1 MKKRILSVLLA
12 LCMCLTLVPVT
23 VLADDDIQQGNG
35 ISVLSITPDEGT
47 YYTYVFT
54 VDGKEIDRQIVK
66 NGDTLREP
74 EVPAQDGKVFTGWD
88 QTVPFGVIAGLT
100 GDNRTITVAAQ
111 FAEEGYPVYFK
122 DNSGRIIATKKGK
135 TGDNITFEDVNFP
148 VGADEAIT
156 GWYTDEGFTT
166 KVDSITIAT
175 SSVTLYGK
183 VEKGYWVTFES
194 NGGSYVAPAFYANGT
209 PAAAPDKPTKSGYT
223 FAGWFTDKELTQTAD
238 FSSITATTTLY
249 AKWTAG
255 TETKY
260 TVIHFWEN
268 ANDDGYSFKESETKT
283 GATGDKTNATAK
295 RYPGFTAQ
303 TITQQD
309 IKGDG
314 STIVSVKYKRNVYSV
329 QFYSNSGIFS
339 SSKEYPSL
347 RITAKY
353 GASIGDKWPTYNGSN
368 TWATSDGGSTFQAN
382 IDTMPLNGANFY
394 GPKTGWG
401 SETAYYYVEVLPG
414 EAGTVYN
421 GVTYKEHHHD
431 TSPGRGFTVSQED
444 KYAITGFTY
453 KEGTRN
459 GSSYNNAKFYYT
471 RNEYKIVFVN
481 NGSTDK
487 PPVAKKFEQ
496 SIADAGY
503 TPTAPAGMTDYV
515 FAGWYDNE
523 LGEGAAYVFDGK
535 TMPAQNITLY
545 AKWVAPTY
553 TVTVH
558 GVDGTVLET
567 FTEVAKNSTISSD
580 EMPALTLAEGE
591 TFLGWVQED
600 GTPFNFSTKINQN
613 YDLYAKVGNSSR
625 YKVTYHSNTTPDT
638 TVTDSEMIYAKDV
651 LATVNNNTFT
661 NSGKIFLSWNTRADG
676 KGETCYPNGTI
687 KVTGNMDLYAQ
698 WGDVASTVTV
708 TYHSNFDT
716 DQTKSVAAV
725 ANNSKITVE
734 AYNALNLPERT
745 GYSFVGWNTKADG
758 TGSTFAAGASARVDV
773 KKPNDLYAQWT
784 INQYNYTVEY
794 YIDNVKNALMTETSK
809 ADFGSEINSYTN
821 KCPDGYALE
830 KTENLPLTIGVNE
843 SANVIKVFYK
853 KNVFN
858 LTIHYVYA
866 EDQSKAADDYTKS
879 VTFNDTYT
887 VTSPTINGYT
897 ADTTVVSGKMPAEN
911 VEVTVTY
918 TKRSDLSYTV
928 HYYWNGTTESVKPSE
943 TFGNQTYQ
951 DKVTKSPAAIDG
963 YTAVSKDSKTIT
975 IGTGA
980 NVIIFYYYKN
990 VELTANSKTETYD
1003 GTEKSVSGF
1012 TGAPA
1017 DADFSAI
1024 TVGAKGT
1031 EADTYPASFAD
1042 GTVGTVDA
1050 TEKYIVTAAND
1061 GTLVITPVEEVIVTI
1076 TGHNDSVK
1084 YDGATHTVDGYDVA
1098 IDNELYTEQDFTFS
1112 GSSTVS
1118 GTNAKTSYEMGL
1130 KAGDFTNNS
1139 KNFTNVTFQVTDGY
1153 LTITKRNVTLTSGS
1167 DSKAYDGTPLTKN
1180 EVTVS
1185 GDGFAEGEGAS
1196 YNVTGTITNVGSV
1209 KNTFTYTLN
1218 EGTLADNYNIAPIPG
1233 DLTITADENEV
1244 VVTIVGN
1251 TDNQMYDGKAH
1262 TVTGYEVTNISN
1274 SLYTEGDFTF
1284 NGNAEI
1290 TGTDAK
1296 TSYMMGLKAGD
1307 FTNTNDNFA
1316 KVTFVVTDGSLTITK
1331 RTVVMTSGSA
1341 SRVYNGEPL
1350 TNGTVTVSG
1359 DGFAEGEGASY
1370 NVTGTITNV
1379 GKVDNEFTYKLN
1391 ANTKAGNYEITT
1403 TPGELEVT
1411 PVTDKVTVTITGK
1424 TGSFKYDGDV
1434 HTVTDYDVA
1443 IDNSLYTEND
1453 FSFSGNAA
1461 VSGTNVADSA
1471 DMGLTADDFTNTN
1484 DNFTNVEFVVND
1496 GSLTITKR
1504 SVKLISGDGKKVYD
1518 GTPLINKTVTV
1529 GDDGF
1534 AKGEG
1539 ATYDVTGTITN
1550 VGKVDNTFDYNLK
1563 SNTKADNY
1571 NITKETGTLEVT
1583 PVTDKVTVTITEH
1596 GGSAKYD
1603 GTEKTVTGYDV
1614 AISNPLYTEDDF
1626 TFSGNATVK
1635 GTDVGT
1641 YDMELKSSDFTN
1653 ISKNFSNVEFV
1664 IEDGSLV
1671 IDPAEVTVTIKGN
1684 TDEVTYN
1691 GKEQSVEGYTFE
1703 ITDKTGL
1710 YTVNDFAL
1718 IEGVTAVAKGT
1729 DAGEYFMGLTVDSFT
1744 NSNPNFKVTFVVE
1757 DGKLTIKPAEVT
1769 VTIKGNTAE
1778 VIYNGKEQSVEGYTF
1793 EITDETELYAES
1805 DFVLKDGIEAVAK
1818 GTNANDPEGTI
1829 KSYPMGLT
1837 KDSFENKNVNFAV
1850 TFEVTDGSLTIAKRD
1865 VTVTGESATKSYNG
1879 QTQEITGYT
1888 VDNLVEGHKMT
1899 GVTYSAKGKD
1909 PGKYDGSFT
1918 GSQIVITDADGSNV
1932 TENYNVKTVIGALT
1946 ITQPSHPTRPSTPTK
1961 DVTSVKTA
1969 DGSQMT
1975 LWMSMTL
1982 ASAAGIV
1989 FFGKKRKEEQ

>member
-54 VDGKEIDRQIVK
+54 VDDKEINRQIVK

-339 SSKEYPSL
+339 SSKEYTSL

-951 DKVTKSPAAIDG
+951 DKVTKSPAAIEG
-963 YTAVSKDSKTIT
+963 YTAVSNASQTIT
-975 IGTGA
+975 IDVSD
-980 NVIIFYYYKN
+980 NVINFYYYKN
-990 VELTANSKTETYD
+990 VELTAVSDSKVYNGSLQTISGYTGAPEGVTFNGISASGSGTDVGEYDVTFDGTPVGKVDTTEKYIVTKATPGKLTITADATEIVVKIKGNIKTETYD
-1003 GTEKSVSGF
+1003 GKEYTVEGYDVVSISDTRYTATDFSFTGTAEAKGTNVRVGGYSMGLTAAQFTNTSENFSNVKFEVTDGKLTINPRKVTLTSESGEKEYDGTPLTKPNVTVGGDGFVTGEVTDIKATGSVTYVSDGEVTNTITYTTGEKFNADNYNISKSEGKLKITARTAKYEITVKAKSGEKTYDGTALTVSGF
-1012 TGAPA
+1012 ENLE
-1017 DADFSAI
+1017 F
-1024 TVGAKGT
+1024 
-1031 EADTYPASFAD
+1031 
-1042 GTVGTVDA
+1042 
-1050 TEKYIVTAAND
+1050 
-1061 GTLVITPVEEVIVTI
+1061 
-1076 TGHNDSVK
+1076 
-1084 YDGATHTVDGYDVA
+1084 TVDGQKY
-1098 IDNELYTEQDFTFS
+1098 
-1112 GSSTVS
+1112 TVS
-1118 GTNAKTSYEMGL
+1118 GLTAYKTG
-1130 KAGDFTNNS
+1130 
-1139 KNFTNVTFQVTDGY
+1139 TNVSDSGAVEVTGTAVVKDANDIDVTSQFNVNTVNGL
-1153 LTITKRNVTLTSGS
+1153 LTINPRNVTLTSGS
-1167 DSKAYDGTPLTKN
+1167 ASKQYDGTPLTKD
-1180 EVTVS
+1180 EVKVT
-1185 GDGFAEGEGAS
+1185 GDGFA
-1196 YNVTGTITNVGSV
+1196 
-1209 KNTFTYTLN
+1209 
-1218 EGTLADNYNIAPIPG
+1218 D
-1233 DLTITADENEV
+1233 
-1244 VVTIVGN
+1244 
-1251 TDNQMYDGKAH
+1251 
-1262 TVTGYEVTNISN
+1262 
-1274 SLYTEGDFTF
+1274 
-1284 NGNAEI
+1284 
-1290 TGTDAK
+1290 
-1296 TSYMMGLKAGD
+1296 
-1307 FTNTNDNFA
+1307 
-1316 KVTFVVTDGSLTITK
+1316 
-1331 RTVVMTSGSA
+1331 
-1341 SRVYNGEPL
+1341 
-1350 TNGTVTVSG
+1350 
-1359 DGFAEGEGASY
+1359 
-1370 NVTGTITNV
+1370 
-1379 GKVDNEFTYKLN
+1379 
-1391 ANTKAGNYEITT
+1391 
-1403 TPGELEVT
+1403 
-1411 PVTDKVTVTITGK
+1411 
-1424 TGSFKYDGDV
+1424 
-1434 HTVTDYDVA
+1434 
-1443 IDNSLYTEND
+1443 
-1453 FSFSGNAA
+1453 
-1461 VSGTNVADSA
+1461 
-1471 DMGLTADDFTNTN
+1471 
-1484 DNFTNVEFVVND
+1484 
-1496 GSLTITKR
+1496 
-1504 SVKLISGDGKKVYD
+1504 
-1518 GTPLINKTVTV
+1518 
-1529 GDDGF
+1529 
-1534 AKGEG
+1534 GEG
-1539 ATYDVTGTITN
+1539 ATYDVTGAITN
-1550 VGKVDNTFDYNLK
+1550 VAENKPNNNTFTYTLSEGTTAGNYVISTEFGTLTIEAVKDEVVVVIVG
-1563 SNTKADNY
+1563 NTKSE
-1571 NITKETGTLEVT
+1571 I
-1583 PVTDKVTVTITEH
+1583 
-1596 GGSAKYD
+1596 YD
-1603 GTEKTVTGYDV
+1603 ATEKAVSGYQV
-1614 AISNPLYTEDDF
+1614 VSISNGLYTE
-1626 TFSGNATVK
+1626 K
-1635 GTDVGT
+1635 
-1641 YDMELKSSDFTN
+1641 
-1653 ISKNFSNVEFV
+1653 
-1664 IEDGSLV
+1664 
-1671 IDPAEVTVTIKGN
+1671 
-1684 TDEVTYN
+1684 
-1691 GKEQSVEGYTFE
+1691 
-1703 ITDKTGL
+1703 
-1710 YTVNDFAL
+1710 
-1718 IEGVTAVAKGT
+1718 
-1729 DAGEYFMGLTVDSFT
+1729 
-1744 NSNPNFKVTFVVE
+1744 
-1757 DGKLTIKPAEVT
+1757 
-1769 VTIKGNTAE
+1769 
-1778 VIYNGKEQSVEGYTF
+1778 
-1793 EITDETELYAES
+1793 
-1805 DFVLKDGIEAVAK
+1805 DFVLKEGATDTVTKINA
-1818 GTNANDPEGTI
+1818 GT
-1829 KSYPMGLT
+1829 YPMGL
-1837 KDSFENKNVNFAV
+1837 DFENISQNFANV
-1850 TFEVTDGSLTIAKRD
+1850 TFDVTDGSLEIKQRD
-1865 VTVTGESATKSYNG
+1865 VTVTGESATKVYNG
-1879 QTQEITGYT
+1879 QTQEINGYT
-1888 VDNLVEGHKMT
+1888 VDNLVKGHEMT

-1909 PGKYDGSFT
+1909 PGKYNGSFNDDHK
-1918 GSQIVITDADGSNV
+1918 IVIKDADGNDV

-1975 LWMSMTL
+1975 LWMSMML

>member
-54 VDGKEIDRQIVK
+54 VDDKEINRQIVK

-88 QTVPFGVIAGLT
+88 KTVPFGVIAGLA
-100 GDNRTITVAAQ
+100 GDNQTITVNAQ
-111 FAEEGYPVYFK
+111 FEDGYHVYFK
-122 DNSGRIIATKKGK
+122 DDSGRIIATETVTNGTKV
-135 TGDNITFEDVNFP
+135 TFEDVNFP
-148 VGADEAIT
+148 VGNDEAIT
-156 GWYTDEGFTT
+156 GWYTDKDYTN
-166 KVDSITIAT
+166 KVE
-175 SSVTLYGK
+175 SVTINGADITLYAK
-183 VEKGYWVTFES
+183 VETGYWLTFES

-209 PAAAPDKPTKSGYT
+209 TAAAPTDKPTKPGYA
-223 FAGWFTDKELTQTAD
+223 FDGWYTDEDLKTPAR
-238 FSSITATTTLY
+238 FGSITARTTLY

-339 SSKEYPSL
+339 SSKEYTSL

-951 DKVTKSPAAIDG
+951 DKVTKSPAAIEG
-963 YTAVSKDSKTIT
+963 YTAVSNASQTIT
-975 IGTGA
+975 IDVSD
-980 NVIIFYYYKN
+980 NVINFYYYKN
-990 VELTANSKTETYD
+990 VELTAVSDSKVYNGSLQTISGYTGAPEGVTFNGISASGSGTDVGEYDVTFDGTPVGKVDTTEKYIVTKATPGKLTITADATEIVVKIKGNIKTETYD
-1003 GTEKSVSGF
+1003 GKEYTVEGYDVVSISDTRYTATDFSFTGTAEAKGTNVRVGGYSMGLTAAQFTNTSENFSNVKFEVTDGKLTINPRKVTLTSESGEKEYDGTPLTKPNVTVGGDGFVTGEVTDIKATGSVTYVSDGEVTNTITYTTGEKFNADNYNISKSEGKLKITARTAKYEITVKAKSGEKTYDGTALTVSGF
-1012 TGAPA
+1012 ENLE
-1017 DADFSAI
+1017 F
-1024 TVGAKGT
+1024 
-1031 EADTYPASFAD
+1031 
-1042 GTVGTVDA
+1042 
-1050 TEKYIVTAAND
+1050 
-1061 GTLVITPVEEVIVTI
+1061 
-1076 TGHNDSVK
+1076 
-1084 YDGATHTVDGYDVA
+1084 TVDGQKY
-1098 IDNELYTEQDFTFS
+1098 
-1112 GSSTVS
+1112 TVS
-1118 GTNAKTSYEMGL
+1118 GLTAYKTG
-1130 KAGDFTNNS
+1130 
-1139 KNFTNVTFQVTDGY
+1139 TNVSDSGAVEVTGTAVVKDANDIDVTSQFNVNTVNGL
-1153 LTITKRNVTLTSGS
+1153 LTINPRNVTLTSGS
-1167 DSKAYDGTPLTKN
+1167 ASKQYDGTPLTKD
-1180 EVTVS
+1180 EVKVT
-1185 GDGFAEGEGAS
+1185 GDGFA
-1196 YNVTGTITNVGSV
+1196 
-1209 KNTFTYTLN
+1209 
-1218 EGTLADNYNIAPIPG
+1218 D
-1233 DLTITADENEV
+1233 
-1244 VVTIVGN
+1244 
-1251 TDNQMYDGKAH
+1251 
-1262 TVTGYEVTNISN
+1262 
-1274 SLYTEGDFTF
+1274 
-1284 NGNAEI
+1284 
-1290 TGTDAK
+1290 
-1296 TSYMMGLKAGD
+1296 
-1307 FTNTNDNFA
+1307 
-1316 KVTFVVTDGSLTITK
+1316 
-1331 RTVVMTSGSA
+1331 
-1341 SRVYNGEPL
+1341 
-1350 TNGTVTVSG
+1350 
-1359 DGFAEGEGASY
+1359 
-1370 NVTGTITNV
+1370 
-1379 GKVDNEFTYKLN
+1379 
-1391 ANTKAGNYEITT
+1391 
-1403 TPGELEVT
+1403 
-1411 PVTDKVTVTITGK
+1411 
-1424 TGSFKYDGDV
+1424 
-1434 HTVTDYDVA
+1434 
-1443 IDNSLYTEND
+1443 
-1453 FSFSGNAA
+1453 
-1461 VSGTNVADSA
+1461 
-1471 DMGLTADDFTNTN
+1471 
-1484 DNFTNVEFVVND
+1484 
-1496 GSLTITKR
+1496 
-1504 SVKLISGDGKKVYD
+1504 
-1518 GTPLINKTVTV
+1518 
-1529 GDDGF
+1529 
-1534 AKGEG
+1534 GEG
-1539 ATYDVTGTITN
+1539 ATYDVTGAITN
-1550 VGKVDNTFDYNLK
+1550 VAENKPNNNTFTYTLSEGTTAGNYVISTEFGTLTIEAVKDEVVVVIVG
-1563 SNTKADNY
+1563 NTKSE
-1571 NITKETGTLEVT
+1571 I
-1583 PVTDKVTVTITEH
+1583 
-1596 GGSAKYD
+1596 YD
-1603 GTEKTVTGYDV
+1603 ATEKAVSGYQV
-1614 AISNPLYTEDDF
+1614 VSISNGLYTE
-1626 TFSGNATVK
+1626 K
-1635 GTDVGT
+1635 
-1641 YDMELKSSDFTN
+1641 
-1653 ISKNFSNVEFV
+1653 
-1664 IEDGSLV
+1664 
-1671 IDPAEVTVTIKGN
+1671 
-1684 TDEVTYN
+1684 
-1691 GKEQSVEGYTFE
+1691 
-1703 ITDKTGL
+1703 
-1710 YTVNDFAL
+1710 
-1718 IEGVTAVAKGT
+1718 
-1729 DAGEYFMGLTVDSFT
+1729 
-1744 NSNPNFKVTFVVE
+1744 
-1757 DGKLTIKPAEVT
+1757 
-1769 VTIKGNTAE
+1769 
-1778 VIYNGKEQSVEGYTF
+1778 
-1793 EITDETELYAES
+1793 
-1805 DFVLKDGIEAVAK
+1805 DFVLKEGATDTVTKINA
-1818 GTNANDPEGTI
+1818 GT
-1829 KSYPMGLT
+1829 YPMGL
-1837 KDSFENKNVNFAV
+1837 DFENISQNFANV
-1850 TFEVTDGSLTIAKRD
+1850 TFDVTDGSLEIKQRD
-1865 VTVTGESATKSYNG
+1865 VTVTGESATKVYNG
-1879 QTQEITGYT
+1879 QTQEINGYT
-1888 VDNLVEGHKMT
+1888 VDNLVKGHEMT

-1909 PGKYDGSFT
+1909 PGKYNGSFNDDHK
-1918 GSQIVITDADGSNV
+1918 IVIKDADGNDV

-1975 LWMSMTL
+1975 LWMSMML